1 MTVPETN
8 NGIQIKKLEVP
19 PYGTNTYVIVCKSTC
34 DSVLIDAPGETNKI
48 LELLKGTNPMCILM
62 THAHMDHVGALI
74 ELKSKLKIPVGSHQ
88 LDASGLPVTPDI
100 LLNDGDEVS
109 FGDIR
114 LKVLHTLGHTPGSL
128 CFLTGQHLIS
138 GDTIF
143 PGGPG
148 RTGSPAAMK
157 QILESIT
164 GKIFTL
170 PDETQVYPGHGNSTV
185 LKKEKE
191 EYAAFAARTHDPD
204 LFGDVLWLS
213 S

>member
-1 MTVPETN
+1 MMGPETN

-19 PYGTNTYVIVCKSTC
+19 PYGTNTYVIVCKSTG

-114 LKVLHTLGHTPGSL
+114 LKVLHTPGHTPGSL

-204 LFGDVLWLS
+204 LSGDVLWLS